1 MRICRHCGL
10 DSNAELTEAIEPT
23 GRNESK
29 HHENHISTVCSHAP
43 GMLDSTLL
51 KPSTLRN
58 AIGPGLLMAGAAV
71 GVSHLVQSTRA
82 GAEYGLALLGLLL
95 LGCAL
100 KYPFLEFGPRYA
112 AATGEHMIQGYR
124 RLGRWPLGLF
134 AFLTL
139 ATMFI
144 VLASVTL
151 VTAGLAGA
159 LFGLELPVSLLAL
172 MILLTCALIL
182 TIGNYR
188 GLDYVM
194 KIIMVVLSVATL
206 VAVGLAA
213 GQRPDWSGLWPTL
226 SESQLLSGAGL
237 AFALA
242 LLGWMPIPLDAAA
255 WHSLWTLERARETGS
270 RPSVAHASA
279 DFRIGYIGAV
289 VLAVAFMLLGALIMH
304 GSNEAPAGSAVG
316 FSTQLIAMYTG
327 ALGAWAR
334 PLIAFAALAAM
345 LSTTLAVADAY
356 PRALRAL
363 LELGDPNPEA
373 HRRMHR
379 ARYLYGMLLSMLG
392 AWLII
397 ALVGRHFTLLID
409 FTTTIA
415 FLTAPIIA
423 WLNLKLLTGPHT
435 PPEARP
441 GPVLRLTA
449 WAGLAFLVLFSL
461 VWVGWRISTF

>member
-1 MRICRHCGL
+1 
-10 DSNAELTEAIEPT
+10 
-23 GRNESK
+23 
-29 HHENHISTVCSHAP
+29 
-43 GMLDSTLL
+43 
-51 KPSTLRN
+51 
-58 AIGPGLLMAGAAV
+58 MAGAAV

-82 GAEYGLALLGLLL
+82 GAEYGLALLGLVL

-112 AATGEHMIQGYR
+112 AATGEHMIRGYQ

-134 AFLTL
+134 LFLTL

-159 LFGLELPVSLLAL
+159 LFGLNTPVAVLAL
-172 MILLTCALIL
+172 IILLVCALIL

-188 GLDYVM
+188 GLDFLM
-194 KIIMVVLSVATL
+194 KIIMAVLSLATL
-206 VAVGLAA
+206 VAVILAA
-213 GQRPDWSGLWPTL
+213 AERPDWSELWAPL
-226 SESQLLSGAGL
+226 SQAHLLSGTGL

-270 RPSVAHASA
+270 HPSVAHAST

-289 VLAVAFMLLGALIMH
+289 VLAVAFMMLGAFVMH
-304 GSNEAPAGSAVG
+304 GSSMELAGSAVG
-316 FSTQLIAMYTG
+316 FSTQLIAMYSD

-334 PLIAFAALAAM
+334 PLIAFAALATM
-345 LSTTLAVADAY
+345 MSTTLAVADAY
-356 PRALRAL
+356 PRALRAV
-363 LELGDPNPEA
+363 LELREKNPET
-373 HRRMHR
+373 RERKHR
-379 ARYLYGMLLSMLG
+379 ARYIGGMALTMLG

-397 ALVGRHFTLLID
+397 AQFGRQFTLLID
-409 FTTTIA
+409 VATTLA

-423 WLNLKLLTGPHT
+423 WLNFKLLTGPHT
-435 PPEARP
+435 PSEARP
-441 GPVLRLTA
+441 GPGLYWTA
-449 WAGLAFLVLFSL
+449 WAGLVFLVLFSL
-461 VWVGWRISTF
+461 IWIGWRVSAFY